1 MYSWYL
7 YIYFFKPSPIR
18 ISFFG
23 YWKPCL
29 FINSYN
35 GECHNFARPPTLL
48 FTSSVIQ
55 SSLLQ
60 PGTIWLWRA
69 SCCSCLLLSQINQ
82 QHVHCFF
89 CLFLSTYLPFVFSLV
104 VATAIGFSS
113 FPQLFALDITSFLA
127 LLNSSLNPVVYCWRI
142 KEIQREAKQLIRNSH
157 SCYSIILGRFFQS
170 RVMPLN
176 TSQGVQPV

>member
-1 MYSWYL
+1 MVAWFLSA
-7 YIYFFKPSPIR
+7 FFTVSR
-18 ISFFG
+18 IFS
-23 YWKPCL
+23 
-29 FINSYN
+29 INL
-35 GECHNFARPPTLL
+35 RR
-48 FTSSVIQ
+48 I
-55 SSLLQ
+55 
-60 PGTIWLWRA
+60 A
-69 SCCSCLLLSQINQ
+69 SNLMLVSCLLLALFFYLKTYINLR
-82 QHVHCFF
+82 QHKLRMESSFSVFYYRKSTNSMFIVF
-89 CLFLSTYLPFVFSLV
+89 CLFLSTYLPFVFALV
-104 VATAIGFSS
+104 VATAFGFSS

>member
-1 MYSWYL
+1 MYSRYL

-55 SSLLQ
+55 SSL
-60 PGTIWLWRA
+60 G
-69 SCCSCLLLSQINQ
+69 SCCSCFLLSQINQ
-82 QHVHCFF
+82 QHVHCFFF

-157 SCYSIILGRFFQS
+157 SCYSIILGRFFQN

-176 TSQGVQPV
+176 TSQGVQLV